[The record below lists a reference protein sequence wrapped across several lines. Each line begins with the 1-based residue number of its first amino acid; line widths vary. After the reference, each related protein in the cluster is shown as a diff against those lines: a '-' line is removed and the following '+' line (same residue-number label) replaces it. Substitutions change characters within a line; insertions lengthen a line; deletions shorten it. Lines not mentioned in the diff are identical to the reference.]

1 MGNGIIRSLSW
12 KLKKLPTLD
21 SYPDKRLASLNDER
35 RKIPIVTRSFPVPRL
50 TDSLELVAGSRSTAG
65 EIAYRLWMPFF
76 FFKIRSRASLD
87 SKAYTEARAHV
98 RRGITRYG
106 TISRRN
112 DAAISGIM
120 VIRGTV
126 AYRRLIRSVAIRAFR
141 EGDDPVW

>member
-12 KLKKLPTLD
+12 KLKKLPTL
-21 SYPDKRLASLNDER
+21 SIRIRISVSQRWKTENSNCHEILPGPATNWLPRTR
-35 RKIPIVTRSFPVPRL
+35 RGI
-50 TDSLELVAGSRSTAG
+50 
-65 EIAYRLWMPFF
+65 EIHGRWDRISALDAFF
-76 FFKIRSRASLD
+76 FFSKFVPERAST
-87 SKAYTEARAHV
+87 SKAYTRAHV

>member
-12 KLKKLPTLD
+12 KLKKLPTL
-21 SYPDKRLASLNDER
+21 SIRIRISVSQRWKTENSNCHEILPGPATNWLPRTR
-35 RKIPIVTRSFPVPRL
+35 RGI
-50 TDSLELVAGSRSTAG
+50 
-65 EIAYRLWMPFF
+65 EIHGRWDRISALDAFF

-87 SKAYTEARAHV
+87 KQSVHTEARAHV